1 MHQKMQYIILL
12 SDLDST
18 MTREL
23 RESEPKECPHCG
35 CHMWIKERN
44 DGGSIL
50 MREEIIGVTCVRCD
64 MFEAMMVHLDK
75 VMSR

>member
-1 MHQKMQYIILL
+1 MQYIILL

-23 RESEPKECPHCG
+23 RETEPKECPYCG
-35 CHMWIKERN
+35 CMMWIKERG

-50 MREEIIGVTCVRCD
+50 MREEIIGITCVRCD
-64 MFEAMMVHLDK
+64 MFEYMMVKLDE
-75 VMSR
+75 VMGQ